1 MCRLLTPGGLVTS
14 SQVDSTRINEEAF
27 LARPGRA
34 RTRATSVRPVELVD
48 HADTRHAAVPPGQ
61 GFAYSDTGYVITGIL
76 VKQVTGR
83 PLHAV
88 HHELVFGPLGCSS
101 ARPRCAR
108 AAAAAWCVE
117 ERRAQTSA
125 SWAAASVG

>member
-1 MCRLLTPGGLVTS
+1 MCRLLTPGGLVAS
-14 SQVDSTRINEEAF
+14 SQVDSARINEEAF
-27 LARPGRA
+27 LAPAAPGPGPPLCVLSSWSI
-34 RTRATSVRPVELVD
+34 TR
-48 HADTRHAAVPPGQ
+48 TRHAAVPPGQ

-88 HHELVFGPLGCSS
+88 HHELVFDPLGYSS

-108 AAAAAWCVE
+108 AVAAAWCVE
-117 ERRAQTSA
+117 ER
-125 SWAAASVG
+125 